1 MTNKVYQFQMS
12 AVGYIGGEPV
22 EGDLSEVTA
31 QSIVF
36 VPKPGKWMYVN
47 PLLFWEGGEGAA
59 NGFV

>member
-1 MTNKVYQFQMS
+1 MS